1 MDSKK
6 SLKDQRDGK
15 LRILR
20 LQSNQS
26 SMWQGQLLELVEELN
41 NDCLKLRVA
50 YGQLLKDVE
59 TLKAE
64 NITA

>member
-1 MDSKK
+1 
-6 SLKDQRDGK
+6 
-15 LRILR
+15 
-20 LQSNQS
+20 
-26 SMWQGQLLELVEELN
+26 MWQGQLLELVEELN
-41 NDCLKLRVA
+41 SDCLKLRVA